1 MTSGVCILLFATA
14 KEVQQLSGSVNHS
27 LSTCTCSY
35 SSIALLVHMG
45 CFHGRFPLC
54 DLSM

>member
-1 MTSGVCILLFATA
+1 MTSGVCVCILLFATG

-27 LSTCTCSY
+27 LSTCSY

-45 CFHGRFPLC
+45 CFHVRFPSL
-54 DLSM
+54 